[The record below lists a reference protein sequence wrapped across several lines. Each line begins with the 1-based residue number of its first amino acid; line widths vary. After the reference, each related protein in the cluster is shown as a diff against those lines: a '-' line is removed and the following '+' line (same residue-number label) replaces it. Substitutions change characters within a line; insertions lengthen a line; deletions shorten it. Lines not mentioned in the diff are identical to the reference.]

1 LLEGEKEE
9 KKKGE
14 VLNLFRCFTHTHTQ
28 QWGQLVVT
36 IPKETKVPNFTGK
49 SKTGK
54 QQNPKV
60 EGKQK
65 KLQQTPIAFCG
76 N

>member
-1 LLEGEKEE
+1 M
-9 KKKGE
+9 
-14 VLNLFRCFTHTHTQ
+14 HTYIHAS

-36 IPKETKVPNFTGK
+36 IPEETKNPNPTRKNKKGK
-49 SKTGK
+49 THTPKK
-54 QQNPKV
+54 NPKV

-65 KLQQTPIAFCG
+65 KLQQTPQTFDG